1 MLHMAL
7 GWGWLKGLSLHTAS
21 QAGRDS
27 SKGRQAFNPAAA
39 FPLKGSPRKQQ
50 GETSGFLSP
59 GLVPS
64 IVFCWSQQ
72 WDILPRFRG
81 WEAKTHW

>member
-27 SKGRQAFNPAAA
+27 SKGRQAFNLAAA

-50 GETSGFLSP
+50 GKPEVS
-59 GLVPS
+59 
-64 IVFCWSQQ
+64 
-72 WDILPRFRG
+72 
-81 WEAKTHW
+81 

>member
-1 MLHMAL
+1 MAL

-27 SKGRQAFNPAAA
+27 SKGRQAFNLAAA

-50 GETSGFLSP
+50 GNLRFLKSRACP
-59 GLVPS
+59 FHCVLLVTAMGHP
-64 IVFCWSQQ
+64 
-72 WDILPRFRG
+72 
-81 WEAKTHW
+81 T

>member
-1 MLHMAL
+1 MSHMAL

-27 SKGRQAFNPAAA
+27 SKGRQAFNLAAA

-50 GETSGFLSP
+50 GKPEVS
-59 GLVPS
+59 
-64 IVFCWSQQ
+64 
-72 WDILPRFRG
+72 
-81 WEAKTHW
+81 